1 MLSQVLQTAYPIFND
16 DQQLRATML
25 LADTERALAFDS
37 LRKHYWPRRQ
47 FASHQV
53 IVDQQDVAAIE
64 MLKKLEFLV

>member
-1 MLSQVLQTAYPIFND
+1 MQ
-16 DQQLRATML
+16 
-25 LADTERALAFDS
+25 LADTERALAFDL